1 MAILTLKKRRE
12 KPGNS
17 KVNFVFKCSEPPLIQ
32 VLCTNHKTYTMSLT
46 LRTNLGCTE
55 AVIADDGGLRRFY
68 QVADILS
75 EDLKIKFSNKEDDFD
90 TIDWEFKFKGHNLT
104 LHYNIYNGIS
114 IFPTKTR
121 DALNKDNKAV
131 VELAG
136 LLEGKLFNEG
146 RRNIA

>member
-1 MAILTLKKRRE
+1 
-12 KPGNS
+12 
-17 KVNFVFKCSEPPLIQ
+17 
-32 VLCTNHKTYTMSLT
+32 MSLT
-46 LRTNLGCTE
+46 LRTSLGCTE
-55 AVIADDGGLRRFY
+55 AVISDDGGLKRFY

-90 TIDWEFKFKGHNLT
+90 TIDWEFRFKGHNLT

-131 VELAG
+131 VELANV
-136 LLEGKLFNEG
+136 LEVKLFNTE